1 MGPYPFI
8 HLFYHH
14 SEYLQGTRLHSVH
27 RSESES
33 CLGLERSHFIE
44 NGGAGEPPAGAVKVM
59 GRQRWIVSRSR
70 GNKALKDGF
79 QILA

>member
-44 NGGAGEPPAGAVKVM
+44 DGGGWGGTPSWCCEG
-59 GRQRWIVSRSR
+59 G
-70 GNKALKDGF
+70 GKAERDCIKEQGK
-79 QILA
+79 

>member
-33 CLGLERSHFIE
+33 CLGLESSHFIE
-44 NGGAGEPPAGAVKVM
+44 DGGGRGTPAGAVKVV
-59 GRQRWIVSRSR
+59 GRQRGIVSRSR
-70 GNKALKDGF
+70 GNKTLKDGF